1 MESANRSRSEKG
13 RIAGLLKKLVGKGN
27 GRKRFHEEDLRSPR
41 KASSLTRKR
50 KTPPSDPAPEE
61 KGKRSKE
68 PFTISQVR
76 NNIVSGPKYFFHS
89 DVPDRYNESYMRA
102 LPRDPEWIFVYWE
115 ISEGMKKDLIRKMG
129 RAEYESSKAILRL
142 IDVAGYDYD
151 GSNPRQYIDMEIDKY
166 ATSRYLRIQEH
177 GKTYILEYGF
187 LTSSG
192 RFFRVVRSNRV
203 NVPRFG
209 LSPFVD
215 ANWYSVNS
223 EELISMSSIGNGRTL
238 GASEKRFDVFGENA
252 AGMGELLGISEGS
265 GSGMF
270 GMPGNGIR

>member
-1 MESANRSRSEKG
+1 MKAGNQGRPEKG
-13 RIAGLLKKLVGKGN
+13 GVTGLLGRLVGKGHGKKN
-27 GRKRFHEEDLRSPR
+27 SRDDAPLPK
-41 KASSLTRKR
+41 KTSSLTKKGTAAPSNPVPGKVKAGKGSLSPSPIRS
-50 KTPPSDPAPEE
+50 TPP
-61 KGKRSKE
+61 
-68 PFTISQVR
+68 T
-76 NNIVSGPKYFFHS
+76 GPKYFFHS
-89 DVPDRYNESYMRA
+89 NVSDGYDESYMRA

-115 ISEGMKKDLIRKMG
+115 ISKDARKDLLQKMG
-129 RAEYESSKAILRL
+129 RAEYESSKTILRL

-151 GSNPRQYIDMEIDKY
+151 GSNPRQYVDMEIDKF
-166 ATSRYLRIQEH
+166 ATSKYLRIQEY

-192 RFFRVVRSNRV
+192 RFFRAVRSNRV

-215 ANWYSVNS
+215 ANWYSVNT
-223 EELISMSSIGNGRTL
+223 EELISMSSMGNGRTL

-252 AGMGELLGISEGS
+252 AGMGELFGISEGS